1 MRVRDKNH
9 RDTARSCTDL
19 RVPTGTLY
27 RGKTADKLVG
37 DVDIVLTADARELQQ
52 GLLDLLLVLSCV
64 ARCSIVMDLDRG
76 FALTPVTRRTRSLS
90 VLPLVVNYMAYPE

>member
-27 RGKTADKLVG
+27 RGKTADKSVG

-52 GLLDLLLVLSCV
+52 GL
-64 ARCSIVMDLDRG
+64 SIKRLE
-76 FALTPVTRRTRSLS
+76 FYYLCCPVSHGVPSSWT
-90 VLPLVVNYMAYPE
+90 